1 MNLQNIFKID
11 AVLTLINGL
20 GLLFAT
26 TMFVEMANLS
36 MSDSLLT
43 FAQFM
48 GVTFIWLAI
57 LNWRLPS
64 IAGESINSFAQMWAL
79 AHTLWFLIIGFHIII
94 GQVGGAT
101 AFINIIVTAIFAVL
115 YFMSQCF
122 QIPFFFPT
130 ILYLQNQ

>member
-79 AHTLWFLIIGFHIII
+79 AHTLWFLIIGFHIMI

-101 AFINIIVTAIFAVL
+101 AFQLAGPLT
-115 YFMSQCF
+115 
-122 QIPFFFPT
+122 PGRR
-130 ILYLQNQ
+130 